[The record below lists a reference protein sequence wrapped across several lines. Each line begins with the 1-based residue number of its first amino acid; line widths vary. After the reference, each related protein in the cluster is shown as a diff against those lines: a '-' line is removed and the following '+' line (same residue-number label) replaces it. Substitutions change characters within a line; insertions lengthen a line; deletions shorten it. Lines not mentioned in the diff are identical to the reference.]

1 MGILKTKLSLGW
13 HCITYIFS
21 PQYRMWR
28 SCRMPRRRCSKSG
41 RFAGSRTITSRS
53 GRCSLE
59 EKWIRWSQKIVSNYN
74 FLGKIIFENKMLY
87 NKNMFCFYN
96 RSFSY
101 ITNRVS
107 SVSQNLV
114 ASAEQEIIRSP
125 LRAKP
130 NNALH

>member
-13 HCITYIFS
+13 HCITYIFFS

-59 EKWIRWSQKIVSNYN
+59 EKWIRWSQKIVS
-74 FLGKIIFENKMLY
+74 IIIFWENLFENKKHVL
-87 NKNMFCFYN
+87 FYN